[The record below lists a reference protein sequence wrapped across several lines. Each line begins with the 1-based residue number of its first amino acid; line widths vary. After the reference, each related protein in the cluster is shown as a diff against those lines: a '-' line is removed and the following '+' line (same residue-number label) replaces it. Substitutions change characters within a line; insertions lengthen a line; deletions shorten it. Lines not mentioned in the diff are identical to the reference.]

1 MRRIS
6 QLLFFGALLLLAFAA
21 GSATDIGSDLMAA
34 AKTAFRG
41 VWQSAASP
49 HIRLN
54 IRRFADVAAS
64 DAASQRVRLLAP
76 ALAGSVLMAGGRHR
90 FTDRCPGF
98 VGCVALEYDRHGRF
112 AHAYPFR
119 PEAFEA
125 ALVEDGLPAPVGY
138 ERTAG
143 FDFAEHAN
151 VFAIDSYANGD
162 LAVVLHSQLSF
173 PSFLG
178 IARIDRDGWPR
189 WFRADGS
196 HHWPTVAHGR
206 LRHDGAGL
214 ADAVIVSGRRMRVGA
229 LPPERRYIW
238 LGKMGR
244 LECKRHFIDYLHVI
258 DGDGALLRQIPID
271 DALQSSRHAPMLAYS
286 NNPCGP
292 LRLNSVAVLTAA
304 GPSGLAAGDFLVS
317 LQALSALAVFDG
329 KDGRVKRVWRGSFY
343 GQHGA
348 HELVGPAG
356 AAFLLFDNWGQD
368 QERRYAP
375 GRLLALDPQSGQERT
390 IFPNPSSPSSVRLHS
405 RLRGGIALAP
415 DGTRAIVFAH
425 TAGQG
430 VEVDLAS
437 GEATAVFESLDD
449 ASPHPDAADYSA
461 QAYRWSM
468 SDIRYVAGD
477 GGPATD

>member
-21 GSATDIGSDLMAA
+21 GSATDIGSELVAA

-41 VWQSAASP
+41 AWQSATP

-54 IRRFADVAAS
+54 TRRFADVAAS

-76 ALAGSVLMAGGRHR
+76 ALAGSVLIAGGRHR
-90 FTDRCPGF
+90 YTDSCPGF
-98 VGCVALEYDRHGRF
+98 VGCVALEYDRYGRF
-112 AHAYPFR
+112 VHAYPFR

-125 ALVEDGLPAPVGY
+125 ALVDDDLPAPVGY
-138 ERTAG
+138 ERAVG

-162 LAVVLHSQLSF
+162 LAVVLHSHLSL

-178 IARIDRDGWPR
+178 IARIDRDGRPR

-196 HHWPTVAHGR
+196 HHWPKVAHGR
-206 LRHDGAGL
+206 LRHEGAGL
-214 ADAVIVSGRRMRVGA
+214 ADAVVVPGRRMRVGA
-229 LPPERRYIW
+229 LPPERQYIW
-238 LGKMGR
+238 LRKMGR

-317 LQALSALAVFDG
+317 LQALSALAVVDG

-348 HELVGPAG
+348 HELARPAG
-356 AAFLLFDNWGQD
+356 TAFLLFDNWGQD
-368 QERRYAP
+368 KKRRYAP
-375 GRLLALDPQSGQERT
+375 GRMLALDPQSGQERT
-390 IFPNPSSPSSVRLHS
+390 IFPNPSSPPSVAMQS
-405 RLRGGIALAP
+405 RWRGGIAIAP
-415 DGTRAIVFAH
+415 DGARAIVFAQ

-437 GEATAVFESLDD
+437 GETTAVFESLDD
-449 ASPHPDAADYSA
+449 ASPHPDAAGHSG

-468 SDIRYVAGD
+468 SDIRYVAG
-477 GGPATD
+477 GGRTAD